1 MKKNKAEVFFNPIE
15 GSAPLSISW
24 YHGPKGDAVEAKNKI
39 GVGFFA
45 HNGDLL
51 SVLFDDVGEK
61 KDHQILEFDRYR
73 VEVMVSHGE
82 IHFKLHDK
90 LHPQKSAAAKKAI

>member
-1 MKKNKAEVFFNPIE
+1 MKKHKAEIFFNPVE

-24 YHGPKGDAVEAKNKI
+24 YDGPKGDAIEAKKGS

-61 KDHQILEFDRYR
+61 KDHQILEFNRYQ
-73 VEVMVSHGE
+73 VKVSVIKGAV
-82 IHFKLHDK
+82 HFQLIDK
-90 LHPQKSAAAKKAI
+90 SQLGDNK